1 LHICLLLTERVGQV
15 RTISVAQDT
24 KTRKTDLVTWN
35 WNLDVRRQS
44 TDVVLTLYKQ
54 LLDLTL
60 KDVLGRS
67 KPVHIF
73 LFFIVLLNFIK

>member
-1 LHICLLLTERVGQV
+1 LHIYLLLTERVGQV
-15 RTISVAQDT
+15 RIISVAQDM
-24 KTRKTDLVTWN
+24 KTRKTDLVTSN

-60 KDVLGRS
+60 RDVLGRS
-67 KPVHIF
+67 KPVCIF
-73 LFFIVLLNFIK
+73 LFFIVSSNFI

>member
-1 LHICLLLTERVGQV
+1 LHIYLLLTERVGQV
-15 RTISVAQDT
+15 RAISVAQDM
-24 KTRKTDLVTWN
+24 KTRKTDLVTSN

-60 KDVLGRS
+60 RDVLGRS
-67 KPVHIF
+67 KPVCIF
-73 LFFIVLLNFIK
+73 LFFIVSSNFI